1 MISGRHFTRIAF
13 ITGLILAYYLGYLRG
28 SGILTEMQLRAL
40 LIFIATYFLIA
51 TEVRQENVVT
61 LSAIVMIWLLGIM
74 EPKDMVRYVDLQT
87 LGILFGMMVVVG
99 ALQEAGFYDYIGY
112 RIRSSLGGQPD
123 MAFWAIIFLTYL
135 LSAFLPNITA
145 VMFTVPLLFSTCKMY
160 GEDPP
165 FMLTAMII
173 AANAGGFATLVGDPP
188 NMMIASKTGFTFR
201 DFMLNTF
208 PISVVSMIG
217 SIFFLKFIYGR
228 FVRREEAF
236 PQISEE
242 EEEEFQIKDRRFF
255 YLSLAAFLA
264 SMIAFTISDKLGL
277 TPAEVAL
284 FTAVFLMAVGGE
296 KMSRILENVQW
307 DILLFVASIFVVVG
321 ALEYTGLLKL
331 VSSAILPL
339 LEANPQLSISLILW
353 IAALGSAV
361 IPNIPF
367 AAVMTPLLAGITPH
381 LSPNVSNALWWSLAT
396 GLALGGNFTP
406 ISAAPNV
413 VALSI
418 AERYGI
424 RMNFKEFM
432 RIALPPALVAVT
444 TANLY
449 LVAAY

>member
-28 SGILTEMQLRAL
+28 SGVLTEMQLRAL

-112 RIRSSLGGQPD
+112 KIRSSLGGRPD
-123 MAFWAIIFLTYL
+123 TAFWAIIFLTYL

-208 PISVVSMIG
+208 PISVVSMVG
-217 SIFFLKFIYGR
+217 GIFFLKFIYGK

-236 PQISEE
+236 PEISEE
-242 EEEEFQIKDRRFF
+242 GEEEFQIKDKRFF

-264 SMIAFTISDKLGL
+264 SMVAFTISDKLGL

-418 AERYGI
+418 AERYGVK
-424 RMNFKEFM
+424 MNFKEFM
-432 RIALPPALVAVT
+432 RIALPPALVSVAM
-444 TANLY
+444 ANLY